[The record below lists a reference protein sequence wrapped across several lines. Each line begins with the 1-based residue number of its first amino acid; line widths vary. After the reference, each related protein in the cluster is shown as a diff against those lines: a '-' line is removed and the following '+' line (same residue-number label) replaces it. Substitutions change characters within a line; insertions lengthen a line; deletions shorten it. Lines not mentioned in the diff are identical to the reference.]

1 MAGHNVAQPRYW
13 GDSQWNGADQPVVG
27 VSWYEAEAYAKWAGG
42 RLPTEAEWEA
52 AARGGPLSKGYT
64 YAGSNEVGSVA
75 WYHENSRGVTH
86 AVKGKAPNE
95 LGLYDMSGNVWEWV
109 ADWYGESY
117 YASSPRK
124 NPPGPTSGSD
134 RVVRGGSWDDRPT
147 LVRRAYRGGSVPVDR
162 NIIVGFRVAQ

>member
-52 AARGGPLSKGYT
+52 AARGGPRSRGYT
-64 YAGSNEVGSVA
+64 YAGSNDLGSVA
-75 WYHENSRGVTH
+75 WYRDNSGGVAH

-109 ADWYGESY
+109 ADCYDQNY
-117 YASSPRK
+117 YSSTPGR
-124 NPPGPTSGSD
+124 NPPDPTSGSD
-134 RVVRGGSWDDRPT
+134 RVLRGGSWGNYPT
-147 LVRRAYRGGSVPVDR
+147 YVRCAFRYGFGPGYRFSS
-162 NIIVGFRVAQ
+162 VGFRVAQ